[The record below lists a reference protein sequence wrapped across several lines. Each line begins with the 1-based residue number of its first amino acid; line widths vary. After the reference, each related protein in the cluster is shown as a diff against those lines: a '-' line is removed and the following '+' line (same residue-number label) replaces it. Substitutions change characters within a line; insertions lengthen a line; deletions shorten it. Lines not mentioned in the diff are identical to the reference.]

1 MQPLGANTRATWDND
16 GMLGILL
23 PGAAFPAATA
33 AAMQSSFGTTVNPDG
48 HVLDPAFA
56 RMYKLDVVKKVG
68 ERVGERVGK
77 RVGEGVGEGV
87 GVRVGEHVG
96 EGVGEGVGKGVGE
109 FVVGKRV
116 GKCVGKCVGAAVAK
130 YNETRDAS
138 EKIETVPPVASS
150 SSGSR
155 ACLAHLVWVKDE
167 LCDSIKSA

>member
-1 MQPLGANTRATWDND
+1 MQPLGANRSATWDND
-16 GMLGILL
+16 GILGILL
-23 PGAAFPAATA
+23 PGVAFPAATA
-33 AAMQSSFGTTVNPDG
+33 AAMQSSFGTTVKPDG

-68 ERVGERVGK
+68 ERVGERVG
-77 RVGEGVGEGV
+77 
-87 GVRVGEHVG
+87 

-116 GKCVGKCVGAAVAK
+116 GKCVGKCVDAA
-130 YNETRDAS
+130 
-138 EKIETVPPVASS
+138 VASS